1 MKHDQLQKLL
11 SNRQFAGGPE
21 PQAKP
26 KPIFNPKRKQ
36 YVPTRS
42 RKDELFMTKEDY
54 DVLNDQYEKCLDKKV
69 ENTLS
74 DLEKNRTRVK
84 ILGLIRPE
92 IQDLRI
98 DLHNDLELEKL
109 KKKFD
114 KIYDGMK
121 VDYRY

>member
-1 MKHDQLQKLL
+1 
-11 SNRQFAGGPE
+11 
-21 PQAKP
+21 
-26 KPIFNPKRKQ
+26 
-36 YVPTRS
+36 VPTRS

-54 DVLNDQYEKCLDKKV
+54 DVLNNQYEKCLDKKV

-121 VDYRY
+121 VDYRYLYFFFIGNSMVKEREVA

>member
-1 MKHDQLQKLL
+1 
-11 SNRQFAGGPE
+11 
-21 PQAKP
+21 
-26 KPIFNPKRKQ
+26 
-36 YVPTRS
+36 
-42 RKDELFMTKEDY
+42 MTKEDY
-54 DVLNDQYEKCLDKKV
+54 DVLNNQYEKCLDKKV

-121 VDYRY
+121 VDYRYLNFFFIGNSMVKEREVA

>member
-1 MKHDQLQKLL
+1 
-11 SNRQFAGGPE
+11 
-21 PQAKP
+21 
-26 KPIFNPKRKQ
+26 
-36 YVPTRS
+36 
-42 RKDELFMTKEDY
+42 MTKEDY
-54 DVLNDQYEKCLDKKV
+54 DVLNNQYEKCLDKKV

-121 VDYRY
+121 VDYRYLNIFFYWE

>member
-1 MKHDQLQKLL
+1 
-11 SNRQFAGGPE
+11 
-21 PQAKP
+21 
-26 KPIFNPKRKQ
+26 
-36 YVPTRS
+36 VPTRS

-54 DVLNDQYEKCLDKKV
+54 DVLNNQYEKCLDKKV

-74 DLEKNRTRVK
+74 ELEKNRTRVK

-121 VDYRY
+121 VDYRYLNIFFYWE

>member
-1 MKHDQLQKLL
+1 
-11 SNRQFAGGPE
+11 
-21 PQAKP
+21 
-26 KPIFNPKRKQ
+26 
-36 YVPTRS
+36 
-42 RKDELFMTKEDY
+42 MTKEDY
-54 DVLNDQYEKCLDKKV
+54 DVLNNQYEKTLDKKV

-121 VDYRY
+121 VDYR

>member
-1 MKHDQLQKLL
+1 
-11 SNRQFAGGPE
+11 
-21 PQAKP
+21 
-26 KPIFNPKRKQ
+26 
-36 YVPTRS
+36 
-42 RKDELFMTKEDY
+42 MTKEDY
-54 DVLNDQYEKCLDKKV
+54 DVLNNQYEKCLDKKV

-121 VDYRY
+121 VDYRYLYFFFIGNSMVKEREVA

>member
-1 MKHDQLQKLL
+1 
-11 SNRQFAGGPE
+11 
-21 PQAKP
+21 
-26 KPIFNPKRKQ
+26 
-36 YVPTRS
+36 VPTRS

-54 DVLNDQYEKCLDKKV
+54 DVLNNQYEKCLDKKV

-121 VDYRY
+121 VDYRYLNIFFYWE